1 MAHRDE
7 LVQRDHRHER
17 SLGELFSELS
27 HDTSTLLRKE
37 VELAKAEI
45 RQQASQAA
53 TDAAGIGAGGAL
65 LDAGLLAVIAAV
77 ALVLVRLGVVPWLA
91 VLITGLVT
99 LGVGYGLIQSSR
111 NKLKNRHMVP
121 RRAARQAKETVEW
134 AKEQVS

>member
-1 MAHRDE
+1 MAHREE

-53 TDAAGIGAGGAL
+53 ADAAGFGAGGAL
-65 LDAGLLAVIAAV
+65 LYAGLLAVIAAV
-77 ALVLVRLGVVPWLA
+77 SLIVIRLGVVPWLA
-91 VLITGLVT
+91 VLLTGLVT
-99 LGVGYGLIQSSR
+99 IAVGYGLIQSSR
-111 NKLKNRHMVP
+111 NKLKHRHVVP